1 MPWYDFWCSC
11 TSCNIPAVWWLQ
23 MKRSSGSPRVW
34 IQSVA
39 IAKHKGLLRK
49 GFWKQAMY
57 FKVLFRQL
65 LQELLVFRKST
76 GQKIACGRHICRERL
91 RRMQKAA
98 VSNDLAGVLETKSIR
113 GHQAGEIVVFNTG
126 SISSSKGCF
135 QHLSVNPHDTRVRE
149 GMSATAAEMKL

>member
-1 MPWYDFWCSC
+1 
-11 TSCNIPAVWWLQ
+11 
-23 MKRSSGSPRVW
+23 
-34 IQSVA
+34 
-39 IAKHKGLLRK
+39 
-49 GFWKQAMY
+49 MY

-76 GQKIACGRHICRERL
+76 GQKIACGRHICQERL
-91 RRMQKAA
+91 RRRQKAA

-113 GHQAGEIVVFNTG
+113 GHQVGEIVVFNTG